1 MQVQTAQHRA
11 LRLAIGFGVALTAS
25 LLGCVGIAGAAG
37 PFRSGP
43 WVGEYSVALEST
55 SQHATW
61 SWNHTQSSSCDFTG
75 SGSGSEDRTLTGGA
89 ANLSVTGAAAP
100 GLLGV
105 PASSISVQFG
115 SILSLPG
122 SGTVTRQGS
131 TTFTASG
138 CGAGG
143 GGGGQTV
150 APDCGTK
157 AVNIAYE
164 LAPVSDHQ
172 LRWSGQRAA
181 SSFESC
187 PFQGVFGL
195 PDSMPLDVA
204 VNPAHFGP
212 GLGPVTLRGDGT
224 EPVTEPDTTG
234 LTTANVRL
242 KITPLAITPALVFAS
257 RKTSLPADDHGSVD
271 VPVACSAAGACGG
284 TLGAG
289 FGALV
294 TPVPPSAAAA
304 RAASA
309 AKQRYPA
316 PVLNKPGTLAK
327 ARFKVRARG
336 HGHVRLKFDKSVV
349 PSLGTVPMLVWV
361 TTRVHHATITYA
373 IASITVSR

>member
-1 MQVQTAQHRA
+1 MEVQTAQHRA
-11 LRLAIGFGVALTAS
+11 RRLATGLGVALTAW
-25 LLGCVGIAGAAG
+25 LFGCVGIAGAAGG

-43 WVGEYSVALEST
+43 WVGEYRVALES
-55 SQHATW
+55 ATQQAMW
-61 SWNHTQSSSCDFTG
+61 SWNHTQSSACDFTG
-75 SGSGSEDRTLTGGA
+75 SGSGSENRTLTGGSA
-89 ANLSVTGAAAP
+89 DLSVTGTAAP

-115 SILSLPG
+115 SIMSLPG

-131 TTFTASG
+131 TTYTGAG
-138 CGAGG
+138 CGTGG

-150 APDCGTK
+150 ASDCGTK
-157 AVNIAYE
+157 AVDIAYE

-172 LRWSGQRAA
+172 LRWSGQPAS

-212 GLGPVTLRGDGT
+212 GLGPVTLRGAGT
-224 EPVTEPDTTG
+224 EPVTEPDVTG
-234 LTTANVRL
+234 KTTADVRL
-242 KITPLAITPALVFAS
+242 KVTPLAITPALVFAS

-294 TPVPPSAAAA
+294 KPVPASAAVA
-304 RAASA
+304 RDARA

-327 ARFKVRARG
+327 ARFKVRARA
-336 HGHVRLKFDKSVV
+336 HGHIRLKFDKSVV

-373 IASITVSR
+373 IASITIR